1 MKTKDFSGFEK
12 KIGYKFKDTG
22 ALKMALTHSSC
33 NKEKNTKHQDNERLE
48 FLGDA
53 FLDAIIGEEL
63 FRRLPQGSEDVY
75 KRQLLNLVF
84 KSFRAVLHQ
93 NQLQKCGSVLIAVEP
108 YIAAPI
114 SPVFFQRIV
123 RVETAGIH
131 VVKSVFFLKI

>member
-53 FLDAIIGEEL
+53 FLA
-63 FRRLPQGSEDVY
+63 S
-75 KRQLLNLVF
+75 
-84 KSFRAVLHQ
+84 
-93 NQLQKCGSVLIAVEP
+93 
-108 YIAAPI
+108 
-114 SPVFFQRIV
+114 
-123 RVETAGIH
+123 
-131 VVKSVFFLKI
+131 